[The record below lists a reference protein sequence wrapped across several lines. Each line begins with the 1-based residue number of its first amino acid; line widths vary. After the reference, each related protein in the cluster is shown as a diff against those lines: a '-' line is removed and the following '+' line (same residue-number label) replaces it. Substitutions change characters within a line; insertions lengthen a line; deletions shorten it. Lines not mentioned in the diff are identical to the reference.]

1 MQLQANAKLKQD
13 DVYDVKIIDEFK
25 KTRTNEMKKICFVFA
40 AEEKL
45 SRKGGGGGGNLCV
58 HMWRVALLE
67 WVATEE
73 ICDPHL

>member
-1 MQLQANAKLKQD
+1 MQLQANAKLKQDD

-45 SRKGGGGGGNLCV
+45 SRKGGGQGSQCGTEGGRRG
-58 HMWRVALLE
+58 R
-67 WVATEE
+67 
-73 ICDPHL
+73 